1 MKSIVAL
8 SLLSAAICAA
18 EPPALPSDLNR
29 VLSRVQSLG
38 HGTPTEAEWA
48 AAQADLDRLVGEA
61 EQAGRWNDALEATLV
76 KAMMMADM
84 RRDPTAALAI
94 LKQARERYGSRQLPA
109 MRKVY
114 VREAQ
119 AYGALGDDAAVRR
132 VMEAYK
138 ASPSYDPEFYPYVA
152 HEGHNTPI
160 SIVRPGAEA
169 SDSTAL
175 TAMRVARQQSRFVA
189 GSLFPAFTLT
199 DASGRERSLENYR
212 GKVLLVDFWVRGW
225 TPWQRDLENLRNLHR
240 RYQKSGFEVLGV
252 CLEPGAQDVAEFA
265 ARQGLSW
272 PQVPDGA
279 ALTRQLGIFGTSAN
293 FLINQEGQ
301 IIARDVRGADLATFV
316 RRAVGE

>member
-1 MKSIVAL
+1 MKSMLAL
-8 SLLSAAICAA
+8 SLLAAAVSAS
-18 EPPALPSDLNR
+18 EPVSVASDLNR

-38 HGTPTEAEWA
+38 HGTPTEAEWLS
-48 AAQADLDRLVGEA
+48 AQAELDRVVGEA

-76 KAMMMADM
+76 KAMMMSDM

-119 AYGALGDDAAVRR
+119 AYGSLGDDAAVRR
-132 VMEAYK
+132 VMEDYK
-138 ASPSYDPEFYPYVA
+138 ASPYYDPDFYPYVA
-152 HEGHNTPI
+152 HEGRNTPI

-175 TAMRVARQQSRFVA
+175 TAMRVARQQSRFVP

-199 DASGRERSLENYR
+199 DASGRERNLADYR

-240 RYQKSGFEVLGV
+240 RYQKAGFDVLGV
-252 CLEPGAQDVAEFA
+252 CLEPGAQDIAEFA
-265 ARQGLSW
+265 GRQGLNW

-293 FLINQEGQ
+293 FLISPEGQ
-301 IIARDVRGADLATFV
+301 IIARDVRGADLATLV